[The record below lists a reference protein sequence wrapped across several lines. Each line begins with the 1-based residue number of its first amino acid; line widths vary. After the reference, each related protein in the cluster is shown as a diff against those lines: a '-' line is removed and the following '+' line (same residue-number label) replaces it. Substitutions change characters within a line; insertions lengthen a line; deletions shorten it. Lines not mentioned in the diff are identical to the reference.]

1 MVRTCNTLH
10 MVFGMETGCLG
21 LIGLVLGVL
30 ILTGGRA
37 VAPGTDTMVV
47 GGLIFGSGL
56 ILTVV
61 GAFDSMF
68 ASRRERQAK
77 DVAIGQVERLA
88 RLKEQGVLT
97 EEEFV
102 RQKREILEDDAPE
115 PIAPQIERLA
125 QLRDAGNLM
134 DEEFLRQKRQLLMEE
149 SLARLK
155 RMYEN
160 DLIAEEEYEAQ
171 RVQACAE
178 GRRDSPPA
186 PV

>member
-1 MVRTCNTLH
+1 MH
-10 MVFGMETGCLG
+10 ETGCLG

-77 DVAIGQVERLA
+77 DAAIAQVERLA

-102 RQKREILEDDAPE
+102 RQKREILEDDTPE

-125 QLRDAGNLM
+125 QLRDAGNLT
-134 DEEFLRQKRQLLMEE
+134 DEEFPSAVINGE
-149 SLARLK
+149 SSPAS
-155 RMYEN
+155 RMYEG
-160 DLIAEEEYEAQ
+160 DLIAEESTKPVAQ
-171 RVQACAE
+171 GA
-178 GRRDSPPA
+178 RRRYDLPP
-186 PV
+186 PVRE

>member
-1 MVRTCNTLH
+1 MD
-10 MVFGMETGCLG
+10 TGCLG

-47 GGLIFGSGL
+47 GGLILGSGL
-56 ILTVV
+56 ILAVV
-61 GAFDSMF
+61 GAFDGMF

-77 DVAIGQVERLA
+77 DAAIGQVERLA

-125 QLRDAGNLM
+125 HLRDTGKLT

-149 SLARLK
+149 SLTRLK
-155 RMYEN
+155 RLYDEELMP
-160 DLIAEEEYEAQ
+160 EEEYEAQ
-171 RVQACAE
+171 REQTCAE
-178 GRRDSPPA
+178 GKRDSPPA